1 MKVVRALLLAA
12 LVTPALV
19 VLSATQALA
28 CSCIPQR
35 PDPVAL
41 KDATA
46 VFSGTVAEV
55 EEGVDVGFDRVT
67 WTFAVEQVFK
77 GDVSELQEVTSHT
90 QSAACGLV
98 FKEEKRYVVFAYDGD
113 DELASDEQLSTNSCM
128 NTRPLGQNEELEM
141 KPVAD
146 FVSESPPPAAAPTE
160 DESSGWDPIVV
171 GSLVMVALVGVLT
184 LVVLAGGRRKS

>member
-1 MKVVRALLLAA
+1 MKILRAVLLVVLIA
-12 LVTPALV
+12 PALV

-28 CSCIPQR
+28 CSCVPQR

-55 EEGVDVGFDRVT
+55 EEGVEIGFDRVT

-77 GDVSELQEVTSHT
+77 GDVSEMQEVTSHT

-98 FKEEKRYVVFAYDGD
+98 FDEEERYVVFAYDGEED
-113 DELASDEQLSTNSCM
+113 LASDEQLATNVCM
-128 NTRPLGQNEELEM
+128 NTRPLGRNEELDME
-141 KPVAD
+141 PVSA
-146 FVSESPPPAAAPTE
+146 FSESPPPAAAPAQEET
-160 DESSGWDPIVV
+160 SGWDPVV
-171 GSLVMVALVGVLT
+171 IGSLAMVGLVGMFALIVF
-184 LVVLAGGRRKS
+184 AKGRRKD